1 MSIVIVNDSA
11 DVLEFPEES
20 ESVTVRLH
28 TPSDNEPNVQVLE
41 DIVQVTFAAPA
52 LDAVT
57 LAVAVPKKLPET
69 FIFGVSS
76 LVMLSVLDNPKS
88 EVSSRSGFAGIEDSL
103 LITTLPSAVPASEL
117 TPPPD

>member
-20 ESVTVRLH
+20 ESVTAILH
-28 TPSDNEPNVQVLE
+28 TPSDNEPKVQVLE
-41 DIVQVTFAAPA
+41 EIVQVTFDAPA

-57 LAVAVPKKLPET
+57 LAVPKKVPET

-88 EVSSRSGFAGIEDSL
+88 DVASRSGVAGIEDCL
-103 LITTLPSAVPASEL
+103 LITTLVSAVPASEL

>member
-28 TPSDNEPNVQVLE
+28 TPSDNEPKVQVLE
-41 DIVQVTFAAPA
+41 DIVQVTFVAPA

-57 LAVAVPKKLPET
+57 LAVPKKVPET

-88 EVSSRSGFAGIEDSL
+88 DVSSRSGVAGIEDCL
-103 LITTLPSAVPASEL
+103 LITTLVSAVPASEL
-117 TPPPD
+117 MPPPD

>member
-28 TPSDNEPNVQVLE
+28 TPSDNEPKVQVLE
-41 DIVQVTFAAPA
+41 EIVQVTFDAPS

-57 LAVAVPKKLPET
+57 LAVPKKVPET
-69 FIFGVSS
+69 FIFGVSW

-88 EVSSRSGFAGIEDSL
+88 DVASRSGFAGIEDCL
-103 LITTLPSAVPASEL
+103 LITTLVSAVPASEL
-117 TPPPD
+117 TLPPD

>member
-28 TPSDNEPNVQVLE
+28 TPSDNEPKVQVLE
-41 DIVQVTFAAPA
+41 DIVQVTFVAPA

-57 LAVAVPKKLPET
+57 LAIPKKVPET

-88 EVSSRSGFAGIEDSL
+88 ESASRSGFAGIEDSL
-103 LITTLPSAVPASEL
+103 LITTLDSAVPASEL

>member
-28 TPSDNEPNVQVLE
+28 TPSDNEPKVQVLE
-41 DIVQVTFAAPA
+41 DIVQVTFVSPA

-57 LAVAVPKKLPET
+57 LAIPKKVPET

-88 EVSSRSGFAGIEDSL
+88 DVASRSGVAGIEDCL

>member
-28 TPSDNEPNVQVLE
+28 TPSDNEPKVQVLE
-41 DIVQVTFAAPA
+41 DIVQVTFVAPA

-57 LAVAVPKKLPET
+57 LAIPKKVT
-69 FIFGVSS
+69 
-76 LVMLSVLDNPKS
+76 
-88 EVSSRSGFAGIEDSL
+88 
-103 LITTLPSAVPASEL
+103 
-117 TPPPD
+117 

>member
-20 ESVTVRLH
+20 ESVTVRVH
-28 TPSDNEPNVQVLE
+28 TPSDNEPKVQVLE
-41 DIVQVTFAAPA
+41 DIVQVTFVAPA

-57 LAVAVPKKLPET
+57 LAIPKKVPET

-88 EVSSRSGFAGIEDSL
+88 DVASRSGVAGAATVVL